1 MTYKEMVK
9 IVKQAI
15 ANGEK
20 LHGWMRDIAID
31 IALEEA
37 EQNLVEIKKAKNKG
51 AW

>member
-20 LHGWMRDIAID
+20 LHGEMRDFALDLAID
-31 IALEEA
+31 EA
-37 EQNLVEIKKAKNKG
+37 EQNLAETRKAKDKG